1 MVAHV
6 LRLRLALLA
15 GALRGDRRQTLRM
28 VVATLFVVLGTI
40 LAILAVMSLRDSSVG
55 TASTVIV
62 LGGALF
68 VFGFF
73 LGPVIT
79 DTTDQLDPRRFAV
92 FGVDERRLPGV
103 LVVAALVSVPSLAL
117 VAVVAAA
124 ATVGASY
131 GAPVVLTVAAAIVA
145 VLTGV
150 LLARVAMALNALF
163 LPERRSRELTSLFAL
178 TLIVVAVPVGVFIAS
193 MRWNGD
199 VPSPLRAAA
208 SFLGFSPFGAAF
220 ALPFAVAEGRLSDA
234 WASGV
239 VALLTLVGV
248 AGLWA
253 FLVRRA
259 LTTTVRPT
267 SVRERPGLGWFALMP
282 ANAFGAIAARSLVYW
297 LRDRRYL
304 VNMIIVPFAALI
316 SVVPLLVA
324 GVPMTHAAALPIAV
338 VALFFGWMP
347 HNDVAYDSTAFWTH
361 VASGV
366 SGVADRLGRLVPILL
381 IALPVL
387 AVGIT
392 LTLTTI
398 GRWSLVSV
406 FIGVTISLFFSG
418 LGLSSVAS
426 VLAPYAVTRPGDS
439 PFQQPQR
446 SSSRGA
452 FGQAGTL
459 LGAIVLSL
467 PTLWLGWRALVDV
480 DASLVAP
487 LWTGIATGVGVL
499 LVGVAVGASAYDRRG
514 EQLMEFIET
523 T

>member
-1 MVAHV
+1 
-6 LRLRLALLA
+6 
-15 GALRGDRRQTLRM
+15 
-28 VVATLFVVLGTI
+28 
-40 LAILAVMSLRDSSVG
+40 
-55 TASTVIV
+55 
-62 LGGALF
+62 
-68 VFGFF
+68 
-73 LGPVIT
+73 
-79 DTTDQLDPRRFAV
+79 
-92 FGVDERRLPGV
+92 
-103 LVVAALVSVPSLAL
+103 
-117 VAVVAAA
+117 
-124 ATVGASY
+124 
-131 GAPVVLTVAAAIVA
+131 
-145 VLTGV
+145 
-150 LLARVAMALNALF
+150 
-163 LPERRSRELTSLFAL
+163 
-178 TLIVVAVPVGVFIAS
+178 
-193 MRWNGD
+193 
-199 VPSPLRAAA
+199 
-208 SFLGFSPFGAAF
+208 
-220 ALPFAVAEGRLSDA
+220 
-234 WASGV
+234 
-239 VALLTLVGV
+239 
-248 AGLWA
+248 
-253 FLVRRA
+253 
-259 LTTTVRPT
+259 
-267 SVRERPGLGWFALMP
+267 
-282 ANAFGAIAARSLVYW
+282 
-297 LRDRRYL
+297 
-304 VNMIIVPFAALI
+304 
-316 SVVPLLVA
+316 
-324 GVPMTHAAALPIAV
+324 
-338 VALFFGWMP
+338 MP